1 MTIIIGNAMIP
12 DLITVLE
19 RHYTESSCARWQR
32 LEKNILWIV
41 PDLLYLFTNWNAV
54 IIAMKAHL
62 YSAESSGMKGI
73 LPVTIQTRLL
83 HQQMQTAIEIR
94 EVLRIHQA
102 IANHVI
108 KLNLIGTADKDLDD
122 RLELIK
128 GQMDHN
134 ASTIDTVKE
143 QLQNLIQLVRGPLAS
158 CNQNS
163 NKY

>member
-1 MTIIIGNAMIP
+1 
-12 DLITVLE
+12 
-19 RHYTESSCARWQR
+19 
-32 LEKNILWIV
+32 
-41 PDLLYLFTNWNAV
+41 
-54 IIAMKAHL
+54 
-62 YSAESSGMKGI
+62 MKGI

-134 ASTIDTVKE
+134 AATIDTVKE